1 VVLISINR
9 QRASLI
15 ISDLFNENLDSRPLS
30 EIPTPNEISK
40 REYLFASAKTLGN
53 TLHTADIDVSAGSVF
68 NIMTGTPRQS

>member
-1 VVLISINR
+1 VLISINR

-30 EIPTPNEISK
+30 EIPTPTEISK

-53 TLHTADIDVSAGSVF
+53 SLHTADIGVSTNAVF
-68 NIMTGTPRQS
+68 NIMTGTF